1 MGGEL
6 TLTDKLFRVA
16 VWLKGLDAVS
26 QLAGGALLIFIPPRA
41 LTWIAHGVVTRDLL
55 GPPTGPL
62 AGHFEEAVQHLVGG
76 GRAFVIA
83 YLLVHGLIK
92 LVLVIALLRKA
103 VRWYPAAI
111 TALGL
116 FVLFELVRGAQ
127 THSLLL
133 PVLTALDIAIIVV
146 VIKEYREIRRNT
158 A

>member
-1 MGGEL
+1 M
-6 TLTDKLFRVA
+6 
-16 VWLKGLDAVS
+16 
-26 QLAGGALLIFIPPRA
+26 
-41 LTWIAHGVVTRDLL
+41 
-55 GPPTGPL
+55 
-62 AGHFEEAVQHLVGG
+62 QHLIGG

-92 LVLVIALLRKA
+92 LVLVVALLRKA